1 MPDMI
6 SVKAFTELQ
15 KLAERGF
22 EKAKKLDMPVLIL
35 ASENDQVASFDKI
48 KEAADA
54 NPNIKLIKY
63 TRSNHI
69 ILYDYDRD
77 DAIEKI
83 LGFLE

>member
-1 MPDMI
+1 
-6 SVKAFTELQ
+6 Q
-15 KLAERGF
+15 KLAETGF
-22 EKAKKLDMPVLIL
+22 ERAKKLDMPVLIL

-48 KEAADA
+48 REVADA
-54 NPNIKLIKY
+54 NSSIKLIKY
-63 TRSNHI
+63 TKSNHI

>member
-1 MPDMI
+1 M
-6 SVKAFTELQ
+6 
-15 KLAERGF
+15 
-22 EKAKKLDMPVLIL
+22 KKLDMPVLIL

-83 LGFLE
+83 LGFLESNDNKLNE